1 MKKQFRKIIN
11 GRSIGDIF
19 PAGINLLP
27 RLILIAVLTL
37 IAVAPLLAHPISWQ
51 GQGLVESVAIVTGP
65 EKSRCELPG
74 GTVLTGLQR
83 VEIDLRDP
91 IDAPPATRIVCLV
104 ETACSCAALTIGGT
118 PFGHLTVSGQVIG
131 GDLIVQEIVSP

>member
-1 MKKQFRKIIN
+1 MKKQFVVA
-11 GRSIGDIF
+11 F
-19 PAGINLLP
+19 AL
-27 RLILIAVLTL
+27 LILA
-37 IAVAPLLAHPISWQ
+37 AACPLFAHPISWQ

-104 ETACSCAALTIGGT
+104 DTACSCAALTIGGT

-131 GDLIVQEIVSP
+131 GDLIVQEIASP